1 MLNLLLS
8 YCNLL
13 LLYFLKQVLKIKLDF
28 FFFFLRTEEL
38 VHRLGTGPL
47 VRLNESV
54 NRFRNDQPVQSEK
67 YNSCSD

>member
-28 FFFFLRTEEL
+28 LFFLRTEES

-47 VRLNESV
+47 VGLNKSV
-54 NRFRNDQPVQSEK
+54 NRFRNDQLVQLEK
-67 YNSCSD
+67 YNSYSN